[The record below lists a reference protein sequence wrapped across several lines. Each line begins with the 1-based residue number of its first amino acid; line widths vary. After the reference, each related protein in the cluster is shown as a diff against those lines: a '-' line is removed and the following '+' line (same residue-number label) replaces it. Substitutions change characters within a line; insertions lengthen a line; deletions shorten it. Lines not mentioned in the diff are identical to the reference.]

1 MESKMLERTMAETIS
16 RISSAW
22 PVLLM
27 TGPRQVGKSSLLRML
42 QDKNRKYISLDDIN
56 IRDLAINDPCAF
68 LQKYS
73 PPVIID
79 EIQYAPN
86 LFTYIKIWVDEHRF
100 DYKSN
105 GNKGAN
111 PAGAFWLTGSQKF
124 NLMKNVKETL
134 AGRIAIIDLLGL
146 SYKEINGKP
155 AESKPFWPDEV
166 PLNKETVKLSVID
179 VYRDIWNGSF
189 PELLMNPNMGRTRF
203 YSSYLQTYIE
213 RDVKDYQGITDELK
227 FNKFVRSVAV
237 RTGNL
242 LNYED
247 LARDCDID
255 RRTAQKWLDTLQA
268 SGLIY
273 LMPPYSVNITKRL
286 VKTPKVYFL
295 DTGLACFLANID
307 SPETLEV
314 SYLNGAMLE
323 TYVLCEL
330 LKGFWHNGEDARQ
343 IYFYRDSNKKEID
356 FILEKNMT
364 IYPIE
369 VKKTTSST
377 GSDTANFGIL
387 SEIKKPVGKGAVI
400 CLSQEIIPVPNK
412 NVIIVPVWEM

>member
-1 MESKMLERTMAETIS
+1 MIKRTIS
-16 RISSAW
+16 GTISKVSSVW
-22 PVLLM
+22 PVLLL
-27 TGPRQVGKSSLLRML
+27 TGPRQVGKSSVLSMIKER
-42 QDKNRKYISLDDIN
+42 KRKYVSLDDLAV
-56 IRDLAINDPCAF
+56 RDLALSDPQAF

-79 EIQYAPN
+79 EVQYAPS

-100 DYKSN
+100 EQKSS
-105 GNKGAN
+105 GNDVSN

-124 NLMKNVKETL
+124 TLMKGVQESL
-134 AGRIAIIDLLGL
+134 AGRIAIIDLLGF
-146 SYKEINGKP
+146 SRKEIIGEHKK
-155 AESKPFWPDEV
+155 SKPFWPDKI
-166 PLNKETVKLSVID
+166 NIQKKTTMCTVME

-189 PELLMNPNMGRTRF
+189 PELLTNPAIGRDRF
-203 YSSYLQTYIE
+203 FSSYMQTYIE
-213 RDVKDYQGITDELK
+213 RDVKDYQGATNEIK
-227 FNKFVRSVAV
+227 FYKFVRAVAV

-242 LNYED
+242 INYDD

-255 RRTAQKWLDTLQA
+255 RRTVQKWLDTLQA

-273 LMPPYSVNITKRL
+273 LLPPYSTNLTNRI

-307 SPETLEV
+307 TPKMLEA

-323 TYVLCEL
+323 TYAFSEI
-330 LKGFWHNGEDARQ
+330 LKSFWHNGKDARN

-364 IYPIE
+364 LYPVE
-369 VKKTTSST
+369 VKKTASPNSS
-377 GSDTANFGIL
+377 DYANMNIIVNL
-387 SEIKKPVGKGAVI
+387 KKLVGKGALI
-400 CLSQEIIPVPNK
+400 CLNPKIMPISQK
-412 NVIIVPVWEM
+412 NAITVPVWEI